1 MDITRWL
8 RVTLLTIPSEG
19 IVSAPMN
26 AIAQETK

>member
-1 MDITRWL
+1 MYITRWS
-8 RVTLLTIPSEG
+8 RAPLLTIPSEG